1 MFFFNGTMSI
11 VVHLGVPS
19 EIPLAIDGG
28 GMDIFGHDT
37 PLVNYAT

>member
-1 MFFFNGTMSI
+1 MFFFNGTMNI

-19 EIPLAIDGG
+19 EIPSAFDGG
-28 GMDIFGHDT
+28 GMDIFWHDT

>member
-1 MFFFNGTMSI
+1 MFFFNGTMNI

-19 EIPLAIDGG
+19 EIPLALDGG
-28 GMDIFGHDT
+28 GMDIFWQDT